1 MANFLGGD
9 IIDIV
14 CNHLGQRYQYSPKAN
29 EGGNIDKGGRR
40 TNDDQSQLTA
50 NGQNIRQINNTRWMF
65 DCPIAVDLASGY
77 EEDSLNLMS
86 GSAVEGVWVITHISG
101 AIYKGKG
108 SPVGDIQSDS
118 NASTLTLKISGAGFL
133 ETIN

>member
-1 MANFLGGD
+1 MATFIGGD
-9 IIDIV
+9 LLDIT
-14 CNHLGQRYQYSPKAN
+14 CTHLGQTYRYSPKAN

-40 TNDDQSQLTA
+40 TNDDQSQLTSNA
-50 NGQNIRQINNTRWMF
+50 QNIRQINNTRWML
-65 DCPIAVDLASGY
+65 DCPIAIDLSSGY

-86 GSAVEGVWVITHISG
+86 GSPVEGIWVITHISG
-101 AIYKGKG
+101 AIFKGKG

-118 NASTLTLKISGAGFL
+118 NTATMTLKIAGAGFL